1 MLPRDFRLVGLDHRK
16 TVHQYK
22 EQCFVKMDYLKDMK
36 TIAFYDLEKCI
47 IKLSNK
53 SIIEG
58 NYNLQSFY
66 QPSTVTKT

>member
-22 EQCFVKMDYLKDMK
+22 EQYFVKMDYLKDMK

-47 IKLSNK
+47 IIK
-53 SIIEG
+53 
-58 NYNLQSFY
+58 
-66 QPSTVTKT
+66 